1 MLTPLKVAGVG
12 AGYFA
17 QFHYEAWQRMQRVE
31 PIALCD
37 LDQNKAQT
45 MAKRFG
51 VAYVFRDAA
60 AMLKSVQPDLLD
72 IVTPPETH
80 LGLVQLA
87 AEHQLPV
94 ICQKPLAPTLAEAQ
108 AVVAVA
114 EDAGILLVVHENFR
128 FQPWFQELRRL
139 LQSGMIG
146 TCYSASFRL
155 RPGDGQGPDAYLSRQ
170 PYFQKMERF
179 LIHETGIHF
188 IDTFRFLFGE
198 VSSVYAELRRLNP
211 VIAGEDSGTVLCEF
225 RNSVSVLFDGNRLV
239 DHEAEDTRLTMGEM
253 LIEGAA
259 GVLRLNGQGRI
270 FFRKYG
276 EQENEHEY
284 AWESCGFAGDCVFS
298 CQSHVVSHL
307 LNGTQFQN
315 SGREYLRNLELEE
328 AIYESHRQQRRMQV

>member
-1 MLTPLKVAGVG
+1 V
-12 AGYFA
+12 
-17 QFHYEAWQRMQRVE
+17 
-31 PIALCD
+31 
-37 LDQNKAQT
+37 
-45 MAKRFG
+45 FG
-51 VAYVFRDAA
+51 
-60 AMLKSVQPDLLD
+60 
-72 IVTPPETH
+72 
-80 LGLVQLA
+80 
-87 AEHQLPV
+87 
-94 ICQKPLAPTLAEAQ
+94 
-108 AVVAVA
+108 
-114 EDAGILLVVHENFR
+114 
-128 FQPWFQELRRL
+128 
-139 LQSGMIG
+139 
-146 TCYSASFRL
+146 
-155 RPGDGQGPDAYLSRQ
+155 GP
-170 PYFQKMERF
+170 
-179 LIHETGIHF
+179 
-188 IDTFRFLFGE
+188 FRFLFGE

-270 FFRKYG
+270 FFRKCG

-307 LNGTQFQN
+307 LNGTQLQN